1 MMIRKIVTTTILL
14 PVRAPR
20 KPTDQRE
27 EVVEVVVVKVVVT
40 ANRRTA
46 NRRTANR
53 RAAMMSLTKTIELEI
68 DPDEQLEQ
76 LRVNLPYL

>member
-20 KPTDQRE
+20 KPTDQGE
-27 EVVEVVVVKVVVT
+27 EMVEVVVVKVVVT
-40 ANRRTA
+40 ANRR
-46 NRRTANR
+46 
-53 RAAMMSLTKTIELEI
+53 AARMSLTKTIELVI

-76 LRVNLPYL
+76 LRINLLYL

>member
-20 KPTDQRE
+20 KPTDQGE

-40 ANRRTA
+40 AT
-46 NRRTANR
+46 R
-53 RAAMMSLTKTIELEI
+53 RAAKMSPTKTIELEI
-68 DPDEQLEQ
+68 DPDEELEQ
-76 LRVNLPYL
+76 LRVNLLYL

>member
-1 MMIRKIVTTTILL
+1 MIRKIVTTTILL
-14 PVRAPR
+14 PVWAPR
-20 KPTDQRE
+20 KPTDQEE
-27 EVVEVVVVKVVVT
+27 EVEEEIVVKVVV
-40 ANRRTA
+40 TA

>member
-14 PVRAPR
+14 PVRATR
-20 KPTDQRE
+20 KPTDQRTE
-27 EVVEVVVVKVVVT
+27 MVEIVVVKVVVT

-68 DPDEQLEQ
+68 DPDEELEQ
-76 LRVNLPYL
+76 LRVNLLYL

>member
-20 KPTDQRE
+20 KPTDQGE

-40 ANRRTA
+40 ANRR
-46 NRRTANR
+46 
-53 RAAMMSLTKTIELEI
+53 AAKMSPTKTIELEI
-68 DPDEQLEQ
+68 DPDEELEQ

>member
-1 MMIRKIVTTTILL
+1 MMIKKIVTTTILL

-20 KPTDQRE
+20 KPTDQGE

-40 ANRRTA
+40 ANRR
-46 NRRTANR
+46 
-53 RAAMMSLTKTIELEI
+53 AAKMSPTKIIELVI

-76 LRVNLPYL
+76 LRINLLYL

>member
-27 EVVEVVVVKVVVT
+27 EVVEVVVVIVVT
-40 ANRRTA
+40 ANRRV
-46 NRRTANR
+46 
-53 RAAMMSLTKTIELEI
+53 AMMSLTKTIELEI